1 VNIYGSR
8 RIGGILLDTQFL
20 TAFINIII
28 IDLVLSGDNA
38 VVVGMAS
45 RSLDPKQRKRAVFW
59 GTLGAVFLRVS
70 LTGIATWLLVLPYVK
85 VIGGVLLI
93 WISFKLLIQGDEI
106 TRVKS
111 GKDVWEAI
119 RIIVIADFVM
129 SLDNVLAIG
138 GAAKGDLLLVIFG
151 LMLSIPLLMWGSTI
165 VAKFMNEYPVL
176 IYFGSGVLT
185 FTASTMILE
194 DPLLFHIKG
203 MISEMDIL
211 LPCLLTA
218 FVLLLGKVWR
228 ARLFT
233 IYHVK

>member
-1 VNIYGSR
+1 M
-8 RIGGILLDTQFL
+8 LDTEFL

-45 RSLDPKQRKRAVFW
+45 RSLNPKQRKRAVFW

-85 VIGGVLLI
+85 VVGGVLLV
-93 WISFKLLIQGDEI
+93 WISFKLLVQGEEV
-106 TRVKS
+106 TRVKT
-111 GKDVWEAI
+111 GRDIWEAI

-138 GAAKGDLLLVIFG
+138 GAAKGDFLLVIFG

-165 VAKFMNEYPVL
+165 VAKFMNEYPIL

-185 FTASTMILE
+185 YTASTMILE
-194 DPLLFHIKG
+194 DPLFYEIKAK
-203 MISEMDIL
+203 ISEMDAII
-211 LPCLLTA
+211 PFVLTA
-218 FVLLLGKVWR
+218 LVLLLGRVWR

>member
-1 VNIYGSR
+1 M
-8 RIGGILLDTQFL
+8 DAQFL
-20 TAFINIII
+20 SAFINIII

-45 RSLDPKQRKRAVFW
+45 RSLNPKQRKRAVFW

-85 VIGGVLLI
+85 VVGGVLLV
-93 WISFKLLIQGDEI
+93 WISFKLLVQGEEV
-106 TRVKS
+106 TRVKT
-111 GKDVWEAI
+111 GRDIWEAI

-138 GAAKGDLLLVIFG
+138 GAAKGDFVLVIFG

-165 VAKFMNEYPVL
+165 VAKFMNEYPIL

-185 FTASTMILE
+185 YTASTMILE
-194 DPLLFHIKG
+194 DPLFYEIKAK
-203 MISEMDIL
+203 ISEVDAIL
-211 LPCLLTA
+211 PFVLTA
-218 FVLLLGKVWR
+218 FVLLLGRVWR

>member
-1 VNIYGSR
+1 M
-8 RIGGILLDTQFL
+8 LDAQFL
-20 TAFINIII
+20 SAFINIII

-45 RSLDPKQRKRAVFW
+45 RSLNPKQRKRAVFW

-85 VIGGVLLI
+85 VVGGVLLV
-93 WISFKLLIQGDEI
+93 WISFKLLVQGEEV
-106 TRVKS
+106 TRVKT
-111 GKDVWEAI
+111 GRDIWEAI

-138 GAAKGDLLLVIFG
+138 GAAKGDFVLVIFG

-165 VAKFMNEYPVL
+165 VAKFMNEYPIL

-185 FTASTMILE
+185 YTASTMILE
-194 DPLLFHIKG
+194 DPLFYEIKAK
-203 MISEMDIL
+203 ISEVDAIL
-211 LPCLLTA
+211 PFVLTA
-218 FVLLLGKVWR
+218 FVLLLGRVWR

>member
-1 VNIYGSR
+1 
-8 RIGGILLDTQFL
+8 LLDAQFL

-45 RSLDPKQRKRAVFW
+45 RSLNPKQRKRAVFW

-85 VIGGVLLI
+85 VVGGVLLV
-93 WISFKLLIQGDEI
+93 WISFKLLVQGEEV
-106 TRVKS
+106 TRVKT
-111 GKDVWEAI
+111 GRDIWEAI

-138 GAAKGDLLLVIFG
+138 GAAKGDFLLVIFG

-165 VAKFMNEYPVL
+165 VAKFMNEYPIL

-185 FTASTMILE
+185 YTASTMILE
-194 DPLLFHIKG
+194 DPLFYEIKDK
-203 MISEMDIL
+203 ISEMDAIL
-211 LPCLLTA
+211 PFVLTA
-218 FVLLLGKVWR
+218 LVLLLGRVWR
-228 ARLFT
+228 ARMFT
-233 IYHVK
+233 IYQVK

>member
-1 VNIYGSR
+1 
-8 RIGGILLDTQFL
+8 LLDAQFL
-20 TAFINIII
+20 SAFINIII

-45 RSLDPKQRKRAVFW
+45 RSLNPKQRKRAVFW

-85 VIGGVLLI
+85 VVGGVLLV
-93 WISFKLLIQGDEI
+93 WISFKLLVQGEEV
-106 TRVKS
+106 TRVKT
-111 GKDVWEAI
+111 GRDIWEAI

-138 GAAKGDLLLVIFG
+138 GAAKGDFVLVIFG

-165 VAKFMNEYPVL
+165 VAKFMNEYPIL

-185 FTASTMILE
+185 YTASTMILE
-194 DPLLFHIKG
+194 DPLFYEIKAK
-203 MISEMDIL
+203 ISEVDAIL
-211 LPCLLTA
+211 PFVLTA
-218 FVLLLGKVWR
+218 LVLLLGRVWR